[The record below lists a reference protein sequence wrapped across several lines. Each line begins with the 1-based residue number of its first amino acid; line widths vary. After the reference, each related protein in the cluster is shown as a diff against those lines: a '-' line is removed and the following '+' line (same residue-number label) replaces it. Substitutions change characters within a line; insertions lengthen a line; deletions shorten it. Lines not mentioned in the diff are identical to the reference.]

1 MARLLT
7 YAPKNTWIH
16 RLSGVTKMLF
26 FVLWSIAGMLTYDTR
41 VLAVMLAI
49 SLLIFKV
56 SKTEWKQVGTV
67 FKFIL
72 FFLFLN
78 LITVF
83 LFSP

>member
-1 MARLLT
+1 MDSPAERRDED
-7 YAPKNTWIH
+7 A
-16 RLSGVTKMLF
+16 V

-72 FFLFLN
+72 FSCF
-78 LITVF
+78 
-83 LFSP
+83 